1 MVKYDK
7 CYFYAG
13 YKLLNVKNINLK
25 VSSRIFKKLRKP
37 GRNKS
42 NCFFFGQVYIPCILF
57 VTVSWISFIID
68 PKVGKENIII

>member
-42 NCFFFGQVYIPCILF
+42 NCFLSGLHPMYSLCNSVLDKFH
-57 VTVSWISFIID
+57 
-68 PKVGKENIII
+68 N